1 MAVSDEVR
9 AMCIALFAPKEIDSA
24 LRVLDTYDGEEADR
38 VHRAVVALSSGDLYR
53 LASWVDG
60 VTPPLDQLFW
70 IAGAMQ
76 PDATEKQVAAARW
89 LNSFY
94 DKHRLASPEEAG

>member
-1 MAVSDEVR
+1 MD
-9 AMCIALFAPKEIDSA
+9 LA
-24 LRVLDTYDGEEADR
+24 LRVLKTYDGEETDQ
-38 VHRAVVALSSGDLYR
+38 VHRAVIALSGGNLYR
-53 LASWVDG
+53 LASWVNG

-76 PDATEKQVAAARW
+76 PDATERQVSAARW

-94 DKHRLASPEEAG
+94 DKNRLAPPEEAG